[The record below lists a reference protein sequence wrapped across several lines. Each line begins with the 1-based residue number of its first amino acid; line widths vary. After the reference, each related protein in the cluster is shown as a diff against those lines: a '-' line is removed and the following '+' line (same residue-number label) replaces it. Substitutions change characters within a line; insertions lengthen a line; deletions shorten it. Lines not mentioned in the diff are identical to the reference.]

1 MLLFSL
7 TGDVPAHI
15 GGQTQF
21 GDNVEDEWFIVYLLQ
36 QITEAFPELA
46 ARWNRICF
54 EFMPSMDQFHQ
65 FFSIAFLC
73 VKSWGQRWGVSSH
86 WSSRLSTQ
94 MAQSRHQWKQGE
106 NKNLIFL
113 WELCLLSY
121 GKKIKIILNLIFF
134 PVITCTLKYSSLVV
148 IYIYHKPSVIPPLSS
163 AGLFL

>member
-15 GGQTQF
+15 EGQTQF

-65 FFSIAFLC
+65 FFSIAFNFSIMFVCEELRTTMGSFFSLKQQIIYPNGSIQTP
-73 VKSWGQRWGVSSH
+73 VKTG
-86 WSSRLSTQ
+86 
-94 MAQSRHQWKQGE
+94 
-106 NKNLIFL
+106 
-113 WELCLLSY
+113 WE
-121 GKKIKIILNLIFF
+121 
-134 PVITCTLKYSSLVV
+134 
-148 IYIYHKPSVIPPLSS
+148 
-163 AGLFL
+163 